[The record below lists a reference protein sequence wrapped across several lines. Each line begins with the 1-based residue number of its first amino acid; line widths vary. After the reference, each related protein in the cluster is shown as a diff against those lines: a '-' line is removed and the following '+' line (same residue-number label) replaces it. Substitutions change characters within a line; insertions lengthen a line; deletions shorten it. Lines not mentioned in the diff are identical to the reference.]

1 MMKID
6 KKVKLKTK
14 VSGKVWVK
22 SIDFISTKFDE
33 PKGERQEKGQLIS
46 DMKTDTLIMKWEKL
60 EETVDQQE
68 QNSRRNW
75 LLFHGITEK

>member
-1 MMKID
+1 MKID

-22 SIDFISTKFDE
+22 SIDFNSTKFDE
-33 PKGERQEKGQLIS
+33 HKGERQEKGQLIS
-46 DMKTDTLIMKWEKL
+46 DMKTDTLIMKREKL

-75 LLFHGITEK
+75 LLLHGITEK

>member
-1 MMKID
+1 MKVD

-46 DMKTDTLIMKWEKL
+46 DMKTDTLIMKREKL

-75 LLFHGITEK
+75 LLSHGITEK